1 MQTRDA
7 EAEEM
12 PKKSF
17 GDLIDLLPFPFGA
30 TLVVGRWDHPC
41 GRKLLRGKAVV
52 LTWDSLFEIKC
63 K

>member
-17 GDLIDLLPFPFGA
+17 GDLIDLLPFPFGQRSWWVDGTTHVA
-30 TLVVGRWDHPC
+30 ENYQEARLQ
-41 GRKLLRGKAVV
+41 
-52 LTWDSLFEIKC
+52 S
-63 K
+63 